1 MITTGSKLFFGA
13 TVLSVV
19 AAVVFAVT
27 NGGPTGFMGTVG
39 LVSAAIGF
47 TFLAG
52 INQYCRDSTVPA
64 SQAGVQHNTAASQ
77 APVQRSAWPL
87 VAALGLAGLVVGV
100 VSHPSVF
107 KVSFVVLLAAFAE
120 WLIQAWSERA
130 SADETYN
137 RSVRARLLHPLEF
150 PVLATVGL
158 GAVIYAFSRI
168 MLSASKTAGLWI
180 FMVLGTIVVAAAFVL
195 ASKRS
200 ATRKVIGTVCTV
212 SAVALLGV
220 GVVSAV
226 GGQRSI
232 EVHPELTRGVCL
244 EEVGEEEMHHADEDA
259 NRNVSAQ
266 SSVTANIE
274 LQENGTLIAWVNG
287 FNAEGDQQ
295 HAQSTLQIPRST
307 RVGVLFHSSL
317 EGEHRLTARLGTFGE
332 DPEIVLCTPR
342 LEEGRTAYLSLLAPK
357 TNAASSTELVLFVP
371 NLPDQKITLV
381 VP

>member
-27 NGGPTGFMGTVG
+27 TGGPTGFMGTVG
-39 LVSAAIGF
+39 LVSTAVVFA
-47 TFLAG
+47 FLAG
-52 INQYCRDSTVPA
+52 INQYCRDGSVPA
-64 SQAGVQHNTAASQ
+64 SQAGVQHNTAAAQS
-77 APVQRSAWPL
+77 PVRGSMWPL
-87 VAALGLAGLVVGV
+87 AAAVGLAGLVVGA
-100 VSHPSVF
+100 VSHPAVF

-130 SADETYN
+130 SGDPTYN

-168 MLSASKTAGLWI
+168 MLAASKTAGLWL
-180 FMVLGTIVVAAAFVL
+180 FIVFGAVVMAAAFVL
-195 ASKRS
+195 AAKRS
-200 ATRKVIGTVCTV
+200 ATRKVIGTVCTLASV
-212 SAVALLGV
+212 VVLGV
-220 GVVSAV
+220 GVASAV

-232 EVHPELTRGVCL
+232 EEHPGLTRGVCL

-266 SSVTANIE
+266 ASVAANVE

-287 FNAEGDQQ
+287 FNGEGDQQ
-295 HAQSTLQIPRST
+295 HAQSMLQIPRST
-307 RVGVLFHSSL
+307 RVGVLFHNNY
-317 EGEHRLTARLGTFGE
+317 EGEYRLTARLGTFGE
-332 DPEIVLCTPR
+332 DQEIVQCTPR
-342 LEEGRTAYLSLLAPK
+342 LEAGRTAYLSLLAPK
-357 TNAASSTELVLFVP
+357 TNAASSSELVLFVP
-371 NLPDQKITLV
+371 NLPEQKITLV